1 MKIKLFY
8 HILLENHWYSIVKEH
23 QRILKSSKLHDR
35 IQDYH
40 INIAIPND
48 ITGKKKSKLLD
59 FFYLHFVD
67 NLEEDGFFYNKKLS
81 ITQSNKDEYEFPTLE
96 IAISESK
103 SDSFIGLYI
112 HTKGSSNPCYE
123 KDWMLYTMNIGIL
136 ENFEDHIIAI
146 EKENYD
152 MSGCNLLYSNPH
164 FSEAFINKWK
174 KSSLSDR
181 KNIYKDI
188 LNIPK
193 TPWFIPT
200 PYFMGHIF
208 NIYCEYKWFYS
219 GNFFYF
225 NSDFFKS
232 IDLSKIDKKNRYW
245 AESIYGL
252 MYNPKMNSNG
262 YSGYPFYKKKSDNM
276 GHFE

>member
-40 INIAIPND
+40 INVSIPND
-48 ITGKKKSKLLD
+48 ISDIEKSKLLD

-112 HTKGSSNPCYE
+112 HTKGSSEPCYE
-123 KDWMLYTMNIGIL
+123 KDWSLHTMNIGIL
-136 ENFEDHIIAI
+136 EYFEDHINAI
-146 EKENYD
+146 EKYNYD
-152 MSGCNLLYSNPH
+152 MSGCNLLESNPH
-164 FSEAFINKWK
+164 FQHC
-174 KSSLSDR
+174 D
-181 KNIYKDI
+181 
-188 LNIPK
+188 
-193 TPWFIPT
+193 
-200 PYFMGHIF
+200 
-208 NIYCEYKWFYS
+208 YKWFYS